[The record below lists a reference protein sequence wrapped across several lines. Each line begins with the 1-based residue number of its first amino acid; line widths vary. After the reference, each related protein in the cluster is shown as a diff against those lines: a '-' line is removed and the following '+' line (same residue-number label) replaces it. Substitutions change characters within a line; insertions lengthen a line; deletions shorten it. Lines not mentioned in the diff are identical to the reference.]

1 MGKLWLSKVRWS
13 WGVRDNLFILDREF
27 LVLRKSEREMSSLL
41 FLVVFILSTTRYAI
55 SCV

>member
-1 MGKLWLSKVRWS
+1 MGKLRLSKVRWS